1 MLSLTNKMLIYIV
14 SGYAQKKAVIQSEI
28 SEAFINFEFMN
39 GSRADRLNYSPI
51 ILWVHI
57 LLLKNISFLISYTGI
72 HKV

>member
-39 GSRADRLNYSPI
+39 GSRADGLNYSPI
-51 ILWVHI
+51 IL
-57 LLLKNISFLISYTGI
+57 
-72 HKV
+72 